1 MIPGSARNWIAGLQL
16 TQVQQSNPKQQK
28 KGHSGA
34 KFTEEKPDAALE
46 RRVVAGF
53 HNYLPQ
59 SNNNIPK
66 STGHEPDL
74 LLEIAHL
81 LLIV

>member
-1 MIPGSARNWIAGLQL
+1 MRLSNGALSPDSTITFRNR
-16 TQVQQSNPKQQK
+16 T
-28 KGHSGA
+28 
-34 KFTEEKPDAALE
+34 
-46 RRVVAGF
+46 
-53 HNYLPQ
+53 
-59 SNNNIPK
+59 NNIPK